1 MFQWRRTR
9 IADEGVLLT
18 DSVFERRVK
27 VLEAENRALTRELN
41 RYEVLYDKLCD
52 EFHTQ
57 TASFLRVSEQQREV
71 TRRCVAEKQQQC
83 EAELTLLRERVQQLE
98 EHALAVEQRCDSKI
112 LELHE
117 KMQTAE
123 NLLYGIRKSE
133 ILVEQISSIDCPI
146 TTEPVTQP
154 FGTECGH
161 IFETKAIHEWMNVRP
176 SCPVC
181 RFGFVRGGDLFSP
194 SDVLNKILMRITK
207 MKESQSAFTRA
218 RLWDCVKAEFTLDDR
233 GTMMKDPVLVP
244 CGALMDR
251 NTVGGYHCFG
261 CDGIHETF
269 EPMPLFLQSVWE
281 LVRQD

>member
-1 MFQWRRTR
+1 MFRWNRIR

-18 DSVFERRVK
+18 DSVFERRVQ
-27 VLEAENRALTRELN
+27 VLEAENRALKRELN
-41 RYEVLYDKLCD
+41 RYGVLYDKLCD
-52 EFHTQ
+52 EFNAQ
-57 TASFLRVSEQQREV
+57 TAQLLHVLEQKREV
-71 TRRCVAEKQQQC
+71 TRKCVAGKQC

-98 EHALAVEQRCDSKI
+98 EHALAVEQRCDTKI
-112 LELHE
+112 LELHK

-123 NLLYGIRKSE
+123 NLLSGIQKSE
-133 ILVEQISSIDCPI
+133 RLVEQISSMDCPI
-146 TTEPVTQP
+146 TTERMTQP
-154 FGTECGH
+154 IGTECGH
-161 IFETKAIHEWMNVRP
+161 IFETKAIREWMNVRP

-181 RFGFVRGGDLFSP
+181 RFGFVRGGDLLSP
-194 SDVLNKILMRITK
+194 SDVLNKILMLITE

-218 RLWDCVKAEFTLDDR
+218 CLWDCVKAEFTLDDQ

-269 EPMPLFLQSVWE
+269 EPMTPFLRSVWE